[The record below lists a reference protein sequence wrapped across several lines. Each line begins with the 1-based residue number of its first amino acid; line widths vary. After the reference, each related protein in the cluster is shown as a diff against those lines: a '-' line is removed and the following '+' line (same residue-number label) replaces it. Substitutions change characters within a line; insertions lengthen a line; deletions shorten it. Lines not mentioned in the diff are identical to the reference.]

1 MSDFQEQSL
10 RIAQL
15 AGRQYGHV
23 TRRQLLEAGLDPAT
37 LQSRVES
44 GRLVRIHQGVYALG
58 YRRVEPPAR
67 ALAAVLACGPR
78 AVLSHDSALALWG
91 LRRWPAAPEVIAPRC
106 VRRAGIVAHRS
117 RTLTDADTTVQLGVP
132 VTRVARA
139 ITDMGRRLTD
149 AQRIRLTNDAR
160 LKRILAADEAHAL
173 LGHRRN
179 ATRSGNEDAFQAW
192 LERHRLPQPI
202 INARLA
208 GHEVAALYP
217 EERVIV
223 EVDDYATHGDPA
235 TFASDRERDTAHAAL
250 GYRTVRLIRE
260 RLTAAEAGRLRR
272 ILAG

>member
-1 MSDFQEQSL
+1 MSDFEEQT
-10 RIAQL
+10 RKIAQL

-23 TRRQLLEAGLDPAT
+23 TRRQLLDAGLESPT
-37 LQSRVES
+37 IQSRVES
-44 GRLVRIHQGVYALG
+44 GRLLRVHQGVYALG

-91 LRRWPAAPEVIAPRC
+91 LRRWPPAPEVVAPGC
-106 VRRAGIVAHRS
+106 MRRPGILAHRS
-117 RTLTDADTTVQLGVP
+117 RTLTDADVTVQLGVP

-139 ITDMGRRLTD
+139 ISDMGRRLT
-149 AQRIRLTNDAR
+149 ATQRTRLINDAR
-160 LKRILAADEAHAL
+160 LKRILGTDEAFAL

-179 ATRSGNEDAFQAW
+179 ATRSGHEDAFQAW
-192 LERHRLPQPI
+192 LERHHLPQPL
-202 INARLA
+202 INAKLA
-208 GHEVAALYP
+208 GHEVDALYADR
-217 EERVIV
+217 RVIV

-260 RLTAAEAGRLRR
+260 RLTAAEAERLKR